1 MRKILVRAEWDDQ
14 AKIWIATSD
23 NAAGHAGSRDHDARL
38 AASP

>member
-23 NAAGHAGSRDHDARL
+23 NARL